1 MQTIKISTFVV
12 KLQEMF
18 IKKNTTNLK
27 KFMKVINKKEN
38 DFKSLNYA
46 FNILEYA

>member
-1 MQTIKISTFVV
+1 MYAIKISTFVV
-12 KLQEMF
+12 KLQEIF

-27 KFMKVINKKEN
+27 KFIKLIYKKEN
-38 DFKSLNYA
+38 NIKNLNYA